1 MNGKG
6 GEAGVEKRIIMGTA
20 GHVDHGKTAL
30 VRCMTGVNT
39 DRLKE
44 EQTRGITIELG
55 FAPFDLPG
63 GQRIGIVDV
72 PGHEKFIRTMLA
84 GTTGIDMVLF
94 VIAADEGVM
103 PQTRE
108 HMDILRLLGIRRGVV
123 ALTKIDLVDEE
134 WLELVREDVAEYLK
148 DSPLKDAPV
157 LEVSSVTGQGIEE
170 LVRAIGEKC
179 AEVPPRSSRGVCRLA
194 IDRAFTMQ
202 GFGTVVTGTLWS
214 GTIRVGDNLEL
225 LPAGREVRVRSLQ
238 VHGEKREEAQAGERV
253 AVNLPG
259 VEKET
264 AARGGWLMT
273 PGAMA
278 ESRRID
284 VRLELLPDAPEMK
297 NRARI
302 HVHHGTAEALA
313 RVALLERESLSP
325 GESAFAQLELETP
338 LAVLPEDRMIFRF
351 YSPVVTI
358 GGGTVLDAS
367 AGKHRRKRLEEDL
380 SRLTALQSGDPER
393 ILLAAMNREA
403 GPWPLARMAEH
414 FAGDAAAAA
423 AAAERLHGE
432 GLLTRLP
439 EDCWI
444 SAESLASLTER
455 LTAWLREYFEK
466 YPLRFSVPKKEAA
479 QVHFP
484 RAEQKQQR
492 ALLRYLEEEG
502 VIAQD
507 ETGLW
512 LPGWEPQ
519 LTGTQRGYAQRVRE
533 IINETPM
540 APPRWSEAAA
550 MAGIP
555 EREQNEMM
563 TWFLRSGE
571 LVRLSDDAVISR
583 AALTEAERLLREGT
597 GGDSFT
603 LAQARD
609 ILACPRK
616 QAQQLMEF
624 FDLTKLTR
632 FDGERRHW
640 LAPARSGGQEEGK
653 GE

>member
-1 MNGKG
+1 M
-6 GEAGVEKRIIMGTA
+6 EKRIILGTA

-30 VRCMTGVNT
+30 VRYMTGVNT

-55 FAPFDLPG
+55 FAPFDLPD

-72 PGHEKFIRTMLA
+72 PGHEKFIRNMLA

-108 HMDILRLLGIRRGVV
+108 HMDILRLLGVSRGVV
-123 ALTKIDLVDEE
+123 ALTKIDLVDGE

-148 DSPLKDAPV
+148 DSPLRDAPV
-157 LEVSSVTGQGIEE
+157 VEVSSVTGQGVDE
-170 LVRAIGEKC
+170 LIRAIGEKC
-179 AEVPPRSSRGVCRLA
+179 AEVPPRSSRGIARLA
-194 IDRAFTMQ
+194 IDRAFTMS

-214 GTIRVGDNLEL
+214 GSIRLGDTMEL

-238 VHGEKREEAQAGERV
+238 VHGEKRETAEAGERV

-264 AARGGWLMT
+264 AERGGWLMT
-273 PGAMA
+273 PGAME

-284 VRLELLPDAPEMK
+284 VRLELLPSAPEMK
-297 NRARI
+297 NRSRV

-313 RVALLERESLSP
+313 RVVLLDRDSLPP
-325 GESAFAQLELETP
+325 GESCYAQLELETP

-358 GGGTVLDAS
+358 GGGTVLDPGAH
-367 AGKHRRKRLEEDL
+367 KHRRKRLEEDL
-380 SRLTALQSGDPER
+380 GRLGALQSGDPER
-393 ILLAAMNREA
+393 ILLTSMKKEA
-403 GPWPLARMAEH
+403 EPWTMARMAAC
-414 FAGDAAAAA
+414 FASDE
-423 AAAERLHGE
+423 AAAEAAAEKLTAE
-432 GLLTRLP
+432 GLLAALP
-439 EDCWI
+439 EETWMEA
-444 SAESLASLTER
+444 SALQSLTEK
-455 LTAWLREYFEK
+455 LEGWLRDYFGK
-466 YPLRFSVPKKEAA
+466 YPLRFSVSKREAA

-484 RAEQKQQR
+484 HMDPRQQR
-492 ALLRYLEEEG
+492 ALLRHLEELG
-502 VIAQD
+502 MIAQD

-512 LPGWEPQ
+512 PAGWTPKPDSRQ
-519 LTGTQRGYAQRVRE
+519 QSIMDRVRSLYR
-533 IINETPM
+533 ETPLT
-540 APPRWSEAAA
+540 PPRWSEAVAA
-550 MAGIP
+550 LQIP
-555 EREQNEMM
+555 EREQGEIL

-571 LVRLSDDAVISR
+571 LVRLSGDAVISR
-583 AALTEAERLLREGT
+583 AALREAEETLRRGT
-597 GGDSFT
+597 GGEPFT

-609 ILACPRK
+609 LLGCPRK
-616 QAQQLMEF
+616 QAQQLMEY

-632 FDGERRHW
+632 WDGEKRHW
-640 LAPARSGGQEEGK
+640 LPSARAGVSDGQKEG
-653 GE
+653 